1 MNCTLYHLTNAER
14 VEAILREGFKD
25 QPGNHGTDDELSGV
39 WLSNR
44 PLDSNE
50 VGGPDENLIILL
62 VTFSVPLSELADYEW
77 VEEGRDH
84 REWLIPADVI
94 AKLATVERCVKPA
107 SAMR

>member
-25 QPGNHGTDDELSGV
+25 QPGNHGTDDELSG
-39 WLSNR
+39 NR

-77 VEEGRDH
+77 VEEGRDY